1 MAIDKSIS
9 TRTVSHIFKSPPTF
23 YIYKSENGLV
33 VRVPGTSQCPWD
45 QRFLSSRLAPIA
57 VGGAVCQLTWFP
69 LFYQGHRSNISVNL
83 GFNTR

>member
-9 TRTVSHIFKSPPTF
+9 TRTVSHIFKSLPTF

-57 VGGAVCQLTWFP
+57 VGGEVCQLTWFP
-69 LFYQGHRSNISVNL
+69 SFIKDNISVNL